1 MKIIVYVK
9 IISGVYQEWPDTH
22 ADNLD
27 LGTTREFPKWDYFP
41 QEDKDKLIL
50 NGYKE
55 EEWPSYDVWEWAKGL
70 NIGYI
75 LKNLSDIEGNRCDIN
90 NRTSRLSFLKK
101 RPVFMEFERKK

>member
-1 MKIIVYVK
+1 MTRGFLVVTKIEDNSICKDY
-9 IISGVYQEWPDTH
+9 IGCLSEWPDTH

-70 NIGYI
+70 NIEIY
-75 LKNLSDIEGNRCDIN
+75 
-90 NRTSRLSFLKK
+90 
-101 RPVFMEFERKK
+101 